1 MHAYTLGTNTIDNG
15 HYNDVEDSLSDF
27 GNLTNISNGLSRV
40 MALSNNVSRTVLY
53 TLTFGN
59 LAMSIVPISS
69 Y

>member
-1 MHAYTLGTNTIDNG
+1 MPTLGTNTIDNG

-53 TLTFGN
+53 TLTFGKR
-59 LAMSIVPISS
+59 AMSIVPISS